1 MDKEYYFKH
10 VCGGLAGALIGDS
23 MGSATEGM
31 NPEKIDRQFGGQ
43 VTKFFPPPEG
53 TFAAGRQPGQL
64 TDDSTQM
71 LEMLDAMVECRGALT
86 SKSVVT
92 HLLHWA
98 KNEELFG
105 KFAGP
110 TTRRAIQK
118 LREGVDP
125 NEAGLPINMLDMVT
139 NGAAMKVAP
148 IGLAHPGDLDAAVR
162 DATTMCIPTHN
173 IDVAYSGAA
182 AVAAAIATAVVPGAT
197 QLSVVDAA
205 IYGAKQ
211 GYQVGRERAAIIPS
225 PSVVERIRMAVEIAA
240 GQSDFDVISRRLAEI
255 IGCGLSIVE
264 TVPVAIG
271 LFVAA
276 RGNANRALFGA
287 VNLGGDA
294 DTVATITGAI
304 AGAFSGIDQ
313 VDPDLVSTIERVN
326 HIELAHYARQLVDLN

>member
-1 MDKEYYFKH
+1 
-10 VCGGLAGALIGDS
+10 
-23 MGSATEGM
+23 
-31 NPEKIDRQFGGQ
+31 
-43 VTKFFPPPEG
+43 
-53 TFAAGRQPGQL
+53 
-64 TDDSTQM
+64 
-71 LEMLDAMVECRGALT
+71 
-86 SKSVVT
+86 VT

-118 LREGVDP
+118 LREGVNP
-125 NEAGLPINMLDMVT
+125 NEAGFPINMLDMVT

-173 IDVAYSGAA
+173 TDVAYSGAA

-211 GYQVGRERAAIIPS
+211 GYQVGRKRAAIIPS

-240 GQSDFDVISRRLAEI
+240 GQSDFDVISKRLAEI
-255 IGCGLSIVE
+255 IGCGLSIIE

-276 RGNANRALFGA
+276 RGDANQALFGA

-294 DTVATITGAI
+294 DTVATITGVI

-313 VDPDLVSTIERVN
+313 IDPGLVSTIERVN
-326 HIELAHYARQLVDLN
+326 HIELAQYARQLVDLN